1 MAKRKTVSNELR
13 FEVFKRDKFTCQYCG
28 RKAPDVVL
36 NVCHIN
42 PIPKGGGDELLNLIT
57 SCADCNN
64 GKSDKELDDSSVIEK
79 QRLQLEL
86 LQEQRE
92 QMILMI
98 EWKKSLSNL
107 TDDTINLIVNYVENK
122 ISPYT
127 LNESGRKSVEKW
139 IKDFSINEILD
150 AIEESARTYL
160 KYDEENL
167 QKDSVELFLSKV
179 SGIIVVKNM
188 PPIKQKIAYIK
199 GIARNRFSYWDD
211 KKGAMIMNNYVEA
224 LKEYGWTE
232 IQITNDLDVEV
243 IPKTK
248 EVKNWSEWR
257 SIIEGWTEDIKKWEK
272 PEKKKEEVILSA
284 ENVESYALHDI
295 SSTRDKIELLQYIGK
310 AFPDF
315 NEKSEEG
322 LQSEIFRMIYDF
334 ACRQEELYVKYSTI
348 PDIESILDDFI
359 LDNPLNKYF
368 VLPDDYLDD
377 LKPLS
382 WGALFGI
389 SEKTDYFIRDILSD
403 YYYAMTRYSQSS
415 INATLR
421 YIKEYYLE
429 RITF

>member
-1 MAKRKTVSNELR
+1 
-13 FEVFKRDKFTCQYCG
+13 
-28 RKAPDVVL
+28 
-36 NVCHIN
+36 
-42 PIPKGGGDELLNLIT
+42 
-57 SCADCNN
+57 
-64 GKSDKELDDSSVIEK
+64 
-79 QRLQLEL
+79 
-86 LQEQRE
+86 
-92 QMILMI
+92 
-98 EWKKSLSNL
+98 
-107 TDDTINLIVNYVENK
+107 
-122 ISPYT
+122 
-127 LNESGRKSVEKW
+127 
-139 IKDFSINEILD
+139 
-150 AIEESARTYL
+150 
-160 KYDEENL
+160 
-167 QKDSVELFLSKV
+167 
-179 SGIIVVKNM
+179 
-188 PPIKQKIAYIK
+188 
-199 GIARNRFSYWDD
+199 
-211 KKGAMIMNNYVEA
+211 MIMNNYVEA

>member
-1 MAKRKTVSNELR
+1 MQ
-13 FEVFKRDKFTCQYCG
+13 F
-28 RKAPDVVL
+28 
-36 NVCHIN
+36 
-42 PIPKGGGDELLNLIT
+42 
-57 SCADCNN
+57 
-64 GKSDKELDDSSVIEK
+64 
-79 QRLQLEL
+79 
-86 LQEQRE
+86 
-92 QMILMI
+92 
-98 EWKKSLSNL
+98 
-107 TDDTINLIVNYVENK
+107 
-122 ISPYT
+122 
-127 LNESGRKSVEKW
+127 
-139 IKDFSINEILD
+139 
-150 AIEESARTYL
+150 EESARTYL